1 MTRVAIDIIVR
12 RPLELVFSFIS
23 HFENNPQWQGGVVK
37 AWLTSPGPLAAGSTL
52 TQLSRF
58 LGRDI
63 EFHFKVL
70 RFEPGRLAE
79 FTTESGTFPVQ
90 ILREVEGVP
99 DGTRVRALITGEAGG
114 VFKLAAPLL
123 DSFTKRQ
130 IEADYAKLKA
140 LLESQA
146 A

>member
-1 MTRVAIDIIVR
+1 MRMA
-12 RPLELVFSFIS
+12 
-23 HFENNPQWQGGVVK
+23 
-37 AWLTSPGPLAAGSTL
+37 SPGPLAVGSTL

-90 ILREVEGVP
+90 ILHEVKGVP
-99 DGTRVRALITGEAGG
+99 EGTRVRALITGEAGA

-146 A
+146 V